1 MANKNANGGAK
12 KPQNT
17 AVGKTRDRSGVSSV
31 SGASQPG
38 EPRGVNGTKEDSDVS
53 NVSGASGTNGEKVN
67 RSVSGTNRASGA
79 EERSSVNTPAVASK
93 RNCGADNS
101 TNSSA
106 ISKATKK
113 DVAKAYEKYANQFT
127 PKPKY
132 FLNSFKAFITGGLI
146 CAVSLWLENKF
157 IASGM
162 PEKEAAVFVVII
174 LVMLAQLLTGLG
186 WFDTIGKHVG
196 AGVIVPITG
205 FANSM
210 VAPAIE
216 YKKEGIVL
224 GVGAK
229 LFSLAGPVLVSG
241 ITASIVIGVIY
252 WAIGIIW

>member
-1 MANKNANGGAK
+1 MAKRKGNGSAEGHKNAADINNPRTEKSGPAK
-12 KPQNT
+12 ERT
-17 AVGKTRDRSGVSSV
+17 GSGSSV
-31 SGASQPG
+31 PEQG
-38 EPRGVNGTKEDSDVS
+38 
-53 NVSGASGTNGEKVN
+53 
-67 RSVSGTNRASGA
+67 
-79 EERSSVNTPAVASK
+79 
-93 RNCGADNS
+93 
-101 TNSSA
+101 NSSSSGQSSA
-106 ISKATKK
+106 AGVKRKQVRKK
-113 DVAKAYEKYANQFT
+113 DIAKAYEKYSDQFT

-132 FLNSFKAFITGGLI
+132 FMNSFKAFITGGLI

-162 PEKEAAVFVVII
+162 PEKEAAVYVVII

-216 YKKEGIVL
+216 YKKEGIIL

-241 ITASIVIGVIY
+241 ITASLVIGVIY
-252 WAIGIIW
+252 WVIGVIW